1 MNVYKLSAAL
11 LAALTL
17 GLGACSPDY
26 ETQFDRSQ
34 LEVPHKSQ
42 RMISFDREGG
52 EATIEVVTNVPL
64 EKWHAEANADWCEVK
79 KEAGKVVV
87 MASPYYGY
95 QVRKALVTV
104 YYGHQEYKVQVQ
116 QAGHRATLDMPR
128 EGGFFRLK
136 EGHFAYV
143 GGDKQ
148 EFNAPI
154 TTNLNIDHVI
164 VPDTVSWVTFDKI
177 TEGADGKKNVKLLLQ
192 PNRGNN
198 DRYCTMTLQSSQNWD
213 ATVQFVLVQ
222 SKVGYNLI
230 PLYNNMSQEVMDLGG
245 KLRIPFDRD
254 FTDGTYDVE
263 VSADAQA
270 WLTIPEN
277 QLIEGKLS
285 STRNELYANVGMNLS
300 NTPRTGTITFTSQN
314 NGKRYVLSLNQEKF
328 QNKPPFNVE
337 GATATAGNGSITLNW
352 NNADLIN
359 YTKVEVEMTSTY
371 QGIAPRKQEITD
383 VTTTTVTFDRTFRF
397 AGQYTFTIKTYGPT
411 GTVTETPVVVKGTSN
426 PWSQSVQV
434 EMTAAMIKSN
444 AEQKNDGAG
453 IPGLVDKNNNTFFHS
468 FWSANSTDGKQHRL
482 EITLPTPLTGI
493 FYFDYIGRHNGD
505 GGGDVKRAKVYA
517 NASGA
522 SSDEAWSELGVLEY
536 TLPGG
541 RAQQGTTTNRLNA
554 GATGYTMLRYVPQ
567 ARRNKDPLATNGAR
581 SEWFNMAEL
590 RLWSV
595 RDENWAKNNLQ
606 TIFPQQ

>member
-1 MNVYKLSAAL
+1 MNIYKLSAAL

-26 ETQFDRSQ
+26 ETQFDRSL

-42 RMISFDREGG
+42 RMINFDREGG
-52 EATIEVVTNVPL
+52 EASIEVVTNVPL

-143 GGDKQ
+143 GGSST

-164 VPDTVSWVTFDKI
+164 VPDTVSWVTFERI
-177 TEGADGKKNVKLLLQ
+177 TEGSEGKKIVKLQLQ
-192 PNRGNN
+192 PNRSNN

-263 VSADAQA
+263 VSADAQE
-270 WLTIPEN
+270 WLKIPEN
-277 QLIEGKLS
+277 QLSEGKLS
-285 STRNELYANVGMNLS
+285 STRNELYANVDMNLTQ
-300 NTPRTGTITFTSQN
+300 TPRTGTITFTSQN
-314 NGKRYVLSLNQEKF
+314 NGKRYVLTLNQEQF
-328 QNKPPFNVE
+328 QNKPPHNVV
-337 GATATAGNGSITLNW
+337 GASATAGNGSITLNW

-359 YTKVEVEMTSTY
+359 YTKVEVEMSSSY
-371 QGIAPRKQEITD
+371 DGIRPVKKVID
-383 VTTTTVTFDRTFRF
+383 NVNTTTVTFDNTFRF

-411 GTVTETPVVVKGTSN
+411 NIETTELVLIKGTSN
-426 PWSQSVQV
+426 AWSQSVQIPL
-434 EMTAAMIKSN
+434 TANMLSTN
-444 AEQKNDGAG
+444 ANHSEGGGLPK
-453 IPGLVDKNNNTFFHS
+453 LVDGVTNNGYFHS
-468 FWSANSTDGKQHRL
+468 NYGGNSTDGKQHRIQIMMTTA
-482 EITLPTPLTGI
+482 ITGE
-493 FYFDYIGRHNGD
+493 FYLDYYGRPNGN
-505 GGGDVKRAKVYA
+505 GSGDVKRAKIFV
-517 NASGA
+517 NESGA
-522 SSDEAWSELGVLEY
+522 DTDTAWSELGELAY
-536 TLPGG
+536 TLPSG
-541 RAQQGTTTNRLNA
+541 RGQH
-554 GATGYTMLRYVPQ
+554 GATTSRLKTNKNILGIRFVPQ
-567 ARRNKDPLATNGAR
+567 ERRNKVLAQNGAR
-581 SEWFNMAEL
+581 SEWFNLGEL

-595 RDENWAKNNLQ
+595 RDEDWAKNNLQ
-606 TIFPQQ
+606 TIFPQ

>member
-1 MNVYKLSAAL
+1 MNIYKLSAAL

-26 ETQFDRSQ
+26 ETQFDRSL

-42 RMISFDREGG
+42 RMINFDREGG
-52 EATIEVVTNVPL
+52 EASIEVVTNVPL

-143 GGDKQ
+143 GGSST

-164 VPDTVSWVTFDKI
+164 VPDTVSWVTFERI
-177 TEGADGKKNVKLLLQ
+177 TEGSEGKKIVKLQLQ
-192 PNRGNN
+192 PNRSNN

-263 VSADAQA
+263 VSADAQG
-270 WLTIPEN
+270 WLKIPEN
-277 QLIEGKLS
+277 QLSEGKLS
-285 STRNELYANVGMNLS
+285 STRNELYANVDMNLTQ
-300 NTPRTGTITFTSQN
+300 TPRTGTITFTSQN
-314 NGKRYVLSLNQEKF
+314 NGKRYVLTLNQEQF
-328 QNKPPFNVE
+328 QNKPPHNVV
-337 GATATAGNGSITLNW
+337 GASATAGNGSITLNW

-359 YTKVEVEMTSTY
+359 YTKVEVEMSSSY
-371 QGIAPRKQEITD
+371 DGIRSVKKTVTD
-383 VTTTTVTFDRTFRF
+383 VNTTSVTFDNTFKF
-397 AGQYTFTIKTYGPT
+397 AGNYTFTIKTFGPT
-411 GTVTETPVVVKGTSN
+411 NIVTEKVVTVRGKSN
-426 PWSQSVQV
+426 AWTQSVQIPL
-434 EMTAAMIKSN
+434 TANMLSTN
-444 AEQKNDGAG
+444 ANHSEGGGLPK
-453 IPGLVDKNNNTFFHS
+453 LVDGVTNNGYFHS
-468 FWSANSTDGKQHRL
+468 TYAGNSTDGKQHRIQIMMTTA
-482 EITLPTPLTGI
+482 ITGE
-493 FYFDYIGRHNGD
+493 FYLDYYGRPNGN
-505 GGGDVKRAKVYA
+505 GSGDVKRAKIFV
-517 NASGA
+517 NESGA
-522 SSDEAWSELGVLEY
+522 DTDTAWSELGELAY
-536 TLPGG
+536 TLPSG
-541 RAQQGTTTNRLNA
+541 RGQH
-554 GATGYTMLRYVPQ
+554 GATTSRLKTNKNILGIRFVPQ
-567 ARRNKDPLATNGAR
+567 ERRDKVLAQNGAR
-581 SEWFNMAEL
+581 SEWFNLGEL

-595 RDENWAKNNLQ
+595 RDEDWAKNNLE
-606 TIFPQQ
+606 TIFP